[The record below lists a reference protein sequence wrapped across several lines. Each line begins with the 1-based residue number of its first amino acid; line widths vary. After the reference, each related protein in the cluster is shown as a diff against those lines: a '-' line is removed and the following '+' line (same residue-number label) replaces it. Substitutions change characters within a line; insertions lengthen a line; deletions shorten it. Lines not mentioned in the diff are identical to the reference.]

1 MIILKATNSKYD
13 GRAYYQGMV
22 DAVQILAGLG
32 IVKES
37 VKVKELLNTIMK

>member
-1 MIILKATNSKYD
+1 MHTFRNNREPIIR
-13 GRAYYQGMV
+13 GIV